1 MIVDI
6 KDKESLRTWLDA
18 FPGTD
23 REKRQVA
30 VIVAARAAAR
40 VLASAW
46 LFFEYHAEAR
56 SLDLTAT
63 PILGSV

>member
-46 LFFEYHAEAR
+46 LFFEYYTEAR

>member
-30 VIVAARAAAR
+30 VIVAARATAL
-40 VLASAW
+40 VWPSAW
-46 LFFEYHAEAR
+46 LFFEYYTEAR

>member
-1 MIVDI
+1 VIVDI

-23 REKRQVA
+23 EEKRQAA
-30 VIVAARAAAR
+30 VIVAAGAAAR
-40 VLASAW
+40 VLPKAW

-63 PILGSV
+63 RILGSV

>member
-6 KDKESLRTWLDA
+6 KDKENLRTWLDA

-40 VLASAW
+40 VLPKAW

-56 SLDLTAT
+56 SLDLIAT
-63 PILGSV
+63 RILGSV